1 MSITKAVAA
10 VYSFWRWVGEI
21 SLLTPVRLLLS
32 NYWGQDY
39 LVTSTN
45 RDALPV
51 TKTEALRHFILG
63 MKQPLH
69 LETTSSGSESV
80 TVYIQSFTSEPKI
93 KYPCGKKERIP
104 HPPHPRAIPFVRH
117 FSAFLSQKQFAQH
130 FAGCTD
136 WFTKEGGQADICN
149 IGLTEL

>member
-1 MSITKAVAA
+1 MTKAVAA

-32 NYWGQDY
+32 NYWRQDY

-45 RDALPV
+45 REALPV

-93 KYPCGKKERIP
+93 KYLCGKRGCI
-104 HPPHPRAIPFVRH
+104 HPSPPPRAIPLLDP
-117 FSAFLSQKQFAQH
+117 SLLFLSQKQFTLH
-130 FAGCTD
+130 FAGCSD
-136 WFTKEGGQADICN
+136 WFTKEGGQADIYN